1 MIDLFLKIQANVQ
14 SNWYCLDTEV
24 RANLVFALPDNENK
38 NRFSRGTRTPILSR
52 EKQTKIIMQNPK
64 NALPDGRTQGSPLRL
79 DTAFCNPTVGA
90 GFMPALTCQSPSRN
104 ALQNAGIPETALMF
118 STPAT
123 SQMPMRI

>member
-1 MIDLFLKIQANVQ
+1 MNNLLLITQTNIQ
-14 SNWYCLDTEV
+14 SHWCCPDDKV
-24 RANLVFALPDNENK
+24 RANLVFALPDNENQ
-38 NRFSRGTRTPILSR
+38 NTFPRGTRTPILSR

-118 STPAT
+118 GTPAP
-123 SQMPMRI
+123 SQPQM